1 MAKRKHR
8 VVVAK
13 EARDDLRKE
22 LDYLRRRRSDQVARH
37 VNRGIQETIKSLDT
51 FPERHTKLHRIS
63 DEKRTYRFVPQW
75 SYLIIYRVAQTVV
88 RVVSI
93 FNASQDDDKLDEL
106 KGR

>member
-8 VVVAK
+8 VVVAP
-13 EARDDLRKE
+13 EARDDLRRE
-22 LDYLRRRRSDQVARH
+22 LNYLRRERSDRVARH
-37 VNRGIQETIKSLDT
+37 ANRGIQDTIKSLET

-63 DEKRTYRFVPQW
+63 DEKRTYRFVPKW
-75 SYLIIYRVAQTVV
+75 SYLIVYRVAKAVV

-93 FNASQDDDKLDEL
+93 FNANQDDDKLNDL